1 MFITLEGGEGSGK
14 STQAKLLVERLRS
27 AGYPVRLTRE
37 PGGTPLAGAIRALLL
52 QPDHSL
58 TALRAAHLESGDE
71 PCEPVLPVTEL
82 LLLSAARA
90 QHVQRIRGW
99 LEAGESVV
107 CDRFTDATYAYQGA
121 GRGMDERTIQ
131 LAESLAT
138 GGLSPDVT
146 ILLDLPVDEGQRR
159 REHAHRNGGELNRLD
174 REASAFHERVRSA
187 YLERAN
193 AEPRRWLIVDAL
205 PDEQMIARHIW
216 SALSVRLGDRT
227 GEQR

>member
-1 MFITLEGGEGSGK
+1 MFITLEGGEGTGK
-14 STQAKLLVERLRS
+14 STQASLLVERLRGS
-27 AGYPVRLTRE
+27 GYQVRLTRE

-52 QPDHSL
+52 QPDRSL
-58 TALRAAHLESGDE
+58 TALRAAHLEAGDE
-71 PCEPVLPVTEL
+71 PCEPVLPLTEL

-90 QHVQRIRGW
+90 QHVQRIREW
-99 LEAGESVV
+99 LEAGDVVV

-138 GGLSPDVT
+138 GGLRPEVT
-146 ILLDLPVDEGQRR
+146 VLLDLPVDEGQRR

-174 REASAFHERVRSA
+174 REASAFHQRVRDA
-187 YLERAN
+187 YLERAR
-193 AEPRRWLIVDAL
+193 AEPQRLLVVDAL
-205 PDEQMIARHIW
+205 PDQQTVAREIW
-216 SALSVRLGDRT
+216 SQLSVRLGDRT